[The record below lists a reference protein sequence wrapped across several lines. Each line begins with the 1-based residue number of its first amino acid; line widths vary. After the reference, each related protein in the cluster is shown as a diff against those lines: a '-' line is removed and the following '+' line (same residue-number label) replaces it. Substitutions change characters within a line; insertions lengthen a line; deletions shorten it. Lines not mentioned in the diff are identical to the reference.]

1 MLVPM
6 MREFEDTPFLG
17 AQTLPQ
23 WIRKQ
28 DLRSNNHNNVAET
41 HSPFGHQ
48 GQSFRPVNF
57 AISQLLS

>member
-28 DLRSNNHNNVAET
+28 DLHSNNHNNVAET
-41 HSPFGHQ
+41 HSPLGIRDGRLDQ
-48 GQSFRPVNF
+48 
-57 AISQLLS
+57 